1 MNKWVKTPELLGE
14 IPLVGSCHHLPLAMP
29 WHHRRSL
36 PKYFRNILSERY
48 SKLLHLYVFTCIL
61 AIRIRKSCAYV
72 GITLMTAMSAKRR
85 DRDDQS
91 HGVQAPDDIRWR
103 ALARLYERRSAV
115 DDLIRSLE
123 RYQQG
128 QGWLQ
133 AQPTPPSAEEM

>member
-1 MNKWVKTPELLGE
+1 
-14 IPLVGSCHHLPLAMP
+14 
-29 WHHRRSL
+29 
-36 PKYFRNILSERY
+36 
-48 SKLLHLYVFTCIL
+48 
-61 AIRIRKSCAYV
+61 
-72 GITLMTAMSAKRR
+72 MTAMSAKRR
-85 DRDDQS
+85 DRDDQL
-91 HGVQAPDDIRWR
+91 HRAQAPDDIRWR